1 MPPVFELRKNDED
14 YYYFHFLNGEGE
26 LILLSAEYP
35 EKASAEAAINDVRV
49 GSLTANQIAAG
60 RVAGGETFFVIK
72 DTAGDV
78 LVKSVL
84 YNDRMRLLQRNRLRD
99 NELGVQPGRLG
110 AFDRGGFHQRPWRS
124 VRPTGRRRPS
134 NRNIRN
140 L

>member
-14 YYYFHFLNGEGE
+14 YYYFHFLNGDGE

-84 YNDRMRLLQRNRLRD
+84 YNDRMIFD
-99 NELGVQPGRLG
+99 NALHTVKDNACVAEIDDLT
-110 AFDRGGFHQRPWRS
+110 AAA
-124 VRPTGRRRPS
+124 
-134 NRNIRN
+134 
-140 L
+140 